1 MTSPSPSEGP
11 DRSGCAE
18 QAGRTEGPDR
28 AGHADRSGHAD
39 RPERPERGERKAP
52 RRAVDASRRTRQ
64 PTEVRRRLIVEAAV
78 PLIAERGTA
87 AVGVREVAAA
97 AGVSVGTVTYHFESV
112 QEVLSEAMVLH
123 IERYY
128 AALSEAAAQATS
140 GAEGLRLLIDAL
152 FTDDTDRHWRM
163 WFDYWNAGERDQ
175 TFARG
180 QAERYETWHAEIQAL
195 VERGRDEGD
204 FRCDDPADFA
214 LRFSALADGLALRR
228 LRQVPTLSVAD
239 ARRHLRR
246 FVDAELRG

>member
-1 MTSPSPSEGP
+1 MAPHHTEDVRVTSRSE
-11 DRSGCAE
+11 R
-18 QAGRTEGPDR
+18 
-28 AGHADRSGHAD
+28 
-39 RPERPERGERKAP
+39 RPP
-52 RRAVDASRRTRQ
+52 RRAVAASARTRQ

-78 PLIAERGTA
+78 PLIAERGTK

-128 AALSEAAAQATS
+128 AALSDAAGQATS
-140 GAEGLRLLIDAL
+140 GAEGLRLLVDAL
-152 FTDDTDRHWRM
+152 FTEDTDRHWRM
-163 WFDYWNAGERDQ
+163 WFDYWNAGERDEA
-175 TFARG
+175 FARG
-180 QAERYETWHAEIQAL
+180 QAERYESWHGEIRAL
-195 VERGRDEGD
+195 VERGRAEGD

-228 LRQVPTLSVAD
+228 LRQVPALSVPA

>member
-1 MTSPSPSEGP
+1 MAAQHPEDVRVTSSS
-11 DRSGCAE
+11 
-18 QAGRTEGPDR
+18 
-28 AGHADRSGHAD
+28 
-39 RPERPERGERKAP
+39 ERPSDRRPP
-52 RRAVDASRRTRQ
+52 RRAVAASARTRQ

-87 AVGVREVAAA
+87 GVGVREVAAA
-97 AGVSVGTVTYHFESV
+97 AGVSVGTVTYHFGSV

-128 AALSEAAAQATS
+128 AALTEAADRATS

-175 TFARG
+175 AFARG
-180 QAERYETWHAEIQAL
+180 QAERYESWHGEIRSL
-195 VERGRDEGD
+195 VERGCAEGD
-204 FRCDDPADFA
+204 FRCDDPADFT

-228 LRQVPTLSVAD
+228 LRQVPALSVED

-246 FVDAELRG
+246 FAEAELGG